1 MNHICPKSATP
12 WQFLQLFFVSFLPF
26 SSDQLCNWMTVNEDA
41 RKNEERIEAEEICHL
56 TSESRVLEKVTHHM
70 SVFTRGDLVRAAKC
84 IPDM

>member
-1 MNHICPKSATP
+1 
-12 WQFLQLFFVSFLPF
+12 
-26 SSDQLCNWMTVNEDA
+26 MTVNEDA